1 MLSDSGAPHLREHSW
16 TLDFHWSPERLN
28 RDSTG
33 LRTHDSTGLRN
44 PSSTYPEFHRT
55 PTLRTW
61 YSTGLRIPGRWNP
74 EFHRIP
80 PGILPGPGI
89 PAEFCRNSGSIFT
102 RVVLISQVS
111 SRVGN
116 RHSKIITL
124 STRMS
129 INTVCVVLCLYS
141 TCTMYLSHSW
151 NILIIY

>member
-16 TLDFHWSPERLN
+16 TLDFHWSLEQLN

-89 PAEFCRNSGSIFT
+89 PAEFRRNSGSIFT
-102 RVVLISQVS
+102 RDFPFISHTTSQTFCFS
-111 SRVGN
+111 IIFSREN
-116 RHSKIITL
+116 IIL
-124 STRMS
+124 MPVE
-129 INTVCVVLCLYS
+129 I
-141 TCTMYLSHSW
+141 
-151 NILIIY
+151 

>member
-16 TLDFHWSPERLN
+16 TLDFHWSLERLN

-33 LRTHDSTGLRN
+33 LRTHDSTALRN

-89 PAEFCRNSGSIFT
+89 PAEFRRNSGSIFT
-102 RVVLISQVS
+102 RDIYIYIYKEKEAGYPQQHSQLLRALRFKIS
-111 SRVGN
+111 R
-116 RHSKIITL
+116 
-124 STRMS
+124 
-129 INTVCVVLCLYS
+129 
-141 TCTMYLSHSW
+141 
-151 NILIIY
+151 